1 MMPPEPEI
9 CGRTGRRVLARAAL
23 RNKNFDFKLRFPSHV
38 SKIEQTPVANR
49 FKQLCKSCVVAYH
62 GGRMSPHQINELQK
76 KAENYLERAGQA
88 ADPQDQRVWLGL
100 ARECL
105 KLVSEAREPSGFA
118 ARLGRTG

>member
-1 MMPPEPEI
+1 
-9 CGRTGRRVLARAAL
+9 
-23 RNKNFDFKLRFPSHV
+23 
-38 SKIEQTPVANR
+38 
-49 FKQLCKSCVVAYH
+49 
-62 GGRMSPHQINELQK
+62 MSPHQINELQK

-118 ARLGRTG
+118 TPLGRTG